1 MNPVFKHFR
10 PGLWL
15 PAIAMLSLTLGL
27 AGCGKEEPQTEVTE
41 DQDRPRMVER
51 QAPRREARAEPA
63 AQTQPDE
70 DFRVIP
76 KLEAGSEEEG
86 MGLDLIID
94 ASSKQAYAES
104 LRWMA
109 QDASREQIA
118 SLERSVRYIHMYDP
132 SVLGREERMLEI
144 INGKTGNEVIA
155 HAATIAQRRRGGN

>member
-1 MNPVFKHFR
+1 MNPVFEFR
-10 PGLWL
+10 NSGTCVS
-15 PAIAMLSLTLGL
+15 AIIAVAVAVSLG
-27 AGCGKEEPQTEVTE
+27 GCGKDEPSAESTAEP
-41 DQDRPRMVER
+41 DRPAMVER

-76 KLEAGSEEEG
+76 RLEPGSEEEG

-94 ASSKQAYAES
+94 ASSKQTYAES
-104 LRWMA
+104 LRWIA

-132 SVLGREERMLEI
+132 SVLGREDRMLQF

-155 HAATIAQRRRGGN
+155 HAETIAQRRRGGN